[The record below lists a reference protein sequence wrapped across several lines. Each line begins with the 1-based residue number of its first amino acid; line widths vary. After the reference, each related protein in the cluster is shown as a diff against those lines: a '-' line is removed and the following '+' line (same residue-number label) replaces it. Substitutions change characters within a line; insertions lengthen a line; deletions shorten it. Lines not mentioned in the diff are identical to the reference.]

1 MNGEMVEDR
10 RSINRIAWIVLALG
24 CAFILLPLLFVL
36 ITSTQSYQTF
46 LQNNF
51 SLRPGTHFW
60 ANLAEV
66 WERTL
71 LPRQTLNSV
80 IISLIASG
88 GRCILAFTTSF
99 SIVFFVSRSG
109 GLIYALVLA
118 SIMLPLELMVITAYQ
133 VTANV
138 ALPLNALGTLMGLN
152 LDLKLNL
159 LDTYW
164 GVALP
169 LMSTGAGTLILVQ
182 FMRQLPMDLA
192 KAATMDGAGPIRF
205 MIDILLPLSKGPM
218 ISLFIYFF
226 IGAWTQYFWPMIA
239 ATSPEMQTAVVGLSR
254 LETGYAEDI
263 PNFPLQMSGA
273 VMVTVIPLLLIAV
286 FQRHIVRGLTL
297 SEK

>member
-1 MNGEMVEDR
+1 MSGNIVEDR
-10 RSINRIAWIVLALG
+10 RSINRAATVALTAG
-24 CAFILLPLLFVL
+24 CAFILLPLVFVVM
-36 ITSTQSYQTF
+36 TATQSYESF

-51 SLRPGTHFW
+51 SLRPGTHLG

-66 WERTL
+66 WEKTL
-71 LPRQTLNSV
+71 LPRQTWNSV
-80 IISLIASG
+80 VISLITSG

-99 SIVFFVSRSG
+99 AIVFFMSRG
-109 GLIYALVLA
+109 RGLIYALILA

-133 VTANV
+133 VTANI
-138 ALPLNALGTLMGLN
+138 ALPLNALGSLLGLN
-152 LDLKLNL
+152 ADLKLSL
-159 LDTYW
+159 LDSYW
-164 GVALP
+164 GVSLP

-182 FMRQLPMDLA
+182 FMRQIPMDLA

-205 MIDILLPLSKGPM
+205 MIDILLPLSKGPL

-226 IGAWTQYFWPMIA
+226 IGAWTQYFWPLVA

-254 LETGYAEDI
+254 LETGYSEDI
-263 PNFPLQMSGA
+263 PNFPLQMTGA
-273 VMVTVIPLLLIAV
+273 LMVTVIPLTLIAV